1 MHSLDLNPLVKEA
14 DLLKQAAEILEGSK
28 ANTSGVCFK
37 IMVQVEEMKE
47 GLQALK
53 ILLGKEEAQLET
65 CKVWWNFLN
74 FKSFFLYQ
82 ISIPCLDLIRT
93 RHLIMKATLLLHES
107 IILRLYS
114 YMVTLDLSICRKSHT
129 Q

>member
-1 MHSLDLNPLVKEA
+1 MDRSVGGRKACNSDMHSLDLNPLVKEA

-28 ANTSGVCFK
+28 ANTTGICFK

-74 FKSFFLYQ
+74 FKSFIL
-82 ISIPCLDLIRT
+82 ISKCNPMFR
-93 RHLIMKATLLLHES
+93 
-107 IILRLYS
+107 
-114 YMVTLDLSICRKSHT
+114 SHT
-129 Q
+129 

>member
-1 MHSLDLNPLVKEA
+1 MDRSVGGSKACDSMHSLDLNPLVKEA

-28 ANTSGVCFK
+28 GNTAGVRFK

-65 CKVWWNFLN
+65 CKVWWKILN
-74 FKSFFLYQ
+74 FKSFIL
-82 ISIPCLDLIRT
+82 IPNCNPMLGSLT
-93 RHLIMKATLLLHES
+93 
-107 IILRLYS
+107 
-114 YMVTLDLSICRKSHT
+114 
-129 Q
+129 

>member
-1 MHSLDLNPLVKEA
+1 MDRSVGERKACSSDMHSLDLNTLIRET

-28 ANTSGVCFK
+28 ANAAGVCFK

-65 CKVWWNFLN
+65 CKVWWNF
-74 FKSFFLYQ
+74 
-82 ISIPCLDLIRT
+82 
-93 RHLIMKATLLLHES
+93 
-107 IILRLYS
+107 
-114 YMVTLDLSICRKSHT
+114 
-129 Q
+129 

>member
-1 MHSLDLNPLVKEA
+1 MHALDLNSLVKEA
-14 DLLKQAAEILEGSK
+14 DLLKQATEILEGSK
-28 ANTSGVCFK
+28 ANTGGICFK

-74 FKSFFLYQ
+74 FKSFIL
-82 ISIPCLDLIRT
+82 ISNCNPMFRS
-93 RHLIMKATLLLHES
+93 RRLIMDATLLLYES
-107 IILRLYS
+107 IILRPCSLVYFH
-114 YMVTLDLSICRKSHT
+114 IP
-129 Q
+129 

>member
-1 MHSLDLNPLVKEA
+1 MDGSVGGRKACNRDMHSLDLNLLVKEA
-14 DLLKQAAEILEGSK
+14 DLLKQAAGKK
-28 ANTSGVCFK
+28 ASAAGVCFK

-74 FKSFFLYQ
+74 FKFFIL
-82 ISIPCLDLIRT
+82 ISNCNPLFRAHI
-93 RHLIMKATLLLHES
+93 
-107 IILRLYS
+107 
-114 YMVTLDLSICRKSHT
+114 
-129 Q
+129 